1 LTPDISRDD
10 ARPASLRQTATAKVN
25 LTLTVLGRRQDFY
38 HELQSLVAFASPGD
52 SLELEPGED
61 LTLVVQGPFAVG
73 LEGRNLVI
81 EAARAAK
88 AAVPTLRLGRFRLTK
103 NLPVAAGLGG
113 GSADAA
119 AALRLLAQANDDL
132 LDAETIA
139 ALAAKLGSDVTVCLA
154 SGAALMTGRGEIV
167 RHLLRLPPCGV
178 VLANAGQALAT
189 AGVYAALGAPPLQTS
204 PSVSDV
210 PDFGGSF
217 ERLID
222 YASARVN
229 DLEPAAL
236 SLAPA
241 IEETLAALGELD
253 GAALVRLS
261 GSGPTCF
268 ALFASKERAERQAA
282 KLTAAHPTWWV
293 ASGTLQ

>member
-25 LTLTVLGRRQDFY
+25 LTLTVLGRREDFY

-52 SLELEPGED
+52 RLELEPGED
-61 LTLVVQGPFAVG
+61 LALVVEGPFAAG

-119 AALRLLAQANDDL
+119 AALRLLAQANEDL

-139 ALAAKLGSDVTVCLA
+139 ALAAKLGSDVTACLA
-154 SGAALMTGRGEIV
+154 SRAALMTGRGEIA
-167 RHLLRLPPCGV
+167 RHLLRFPPCGV
-178 VLANAGQALAT
+178 VLANAGQMLAT
-189 AGVYAALGAPPLQTS
+189 AEVYTALRAPPLSAS
-204 PSVSDV
+204 PSAPDV
-210 PDFGGSF
+210 PDFAGSF
-217 ERLID
+217 DKLID
-222 YASARVN
+222 YASTRVN

-241 IEETLAALGELD
+241 IEETLSALGELD
-253 GAALVRLS
+253 GAVLVRLS

-268 ALFASKERAERQAA
+268 ALVASKERAERQAA

-293 ASGTLQ
+293 ASGALQ

>member
-1 LTPDISRDD
+1 MTPDISRDE
-10 ARPASLRQTATAKVN
+10 APASLRQIAKAKVN
-25 LTLTVLGRRQDFY
+25 LTLTVLGRREDFY

-61 LTLVVQGPFAVG
+61 LAFVVEGPFAAG
-73 LEGRNLVI
+73 LEGRNLVV

-88 AAVPTLRLGRFRLTK
+88 SAVPAIRLGRFRLTK

-119 AALRLLAQANDDL
+119 AALRLLAQANEDL
-132 LDAETIA
+132 LDAGTIA
-139 ALAAKLGSDVTVCLA
+139 ALAEKLGSDVTACLGA
-154 SGAALMTGRGEIV
+154 RAALMTGRGEIV
-167 RHLLRLPPCGV
+167 RRLLRFPPCGV

-189 AGVYAALGAPPLQTS
+189 AEVYTALRAPPLSAS
-204 PSVSDV
+204 PNAPDI
-210 PDFGGSF
+210 PDFAGSF
-217 ERLID
+217 EKLID
-222 YASARVN
+222 YASTRVN

-236 SLAPA
+236 SLTPA
-241 IEETLAALGELD
+241 IEETLSALGELD

-268 ALFASKERAERQAA
+268 ALFASKDEAERQAA
-282 KLTAAHPTWWV
+282 KLTTAHPKWWV
-293 ASGTLQ
+293 ASGALQ

>member
-1 LTPDISRDD
+1 MTPEISRDD

-25 LTLTVLGRRQDFY
+25 LTLTVLGRREDFY

-52 SLELEPGED
+52 RLELEPGED
-61 LTLVVQGPFAVG
+61 LAFVVEGPFAAG
-73 LEGRNLVI
+73 LEGRNLVV

-88 AAVPTLRLGRFRLTK
+88 SAVPAIRLGRFRLTK

-119 AALRLLAQANDDL
+119 AALRLLAQANEDL

-139 ALAAKLGSDVTVCLA
+139 ALAAKLGSDVTACLA
-154 SGAALMTGRGEIV
+154 SRAALMTGRGEIV

-189 AGVYAALGAPPLQTS
+189 ADVYAALGAPPLQNS
-204 PSVSDV
+204 PSASDV

-217 ERLID
+217 DKLID
-222 YASARVN
+222 YASTRVN

-241 IEETLAALGELD
+241 IAETLSALGELD

-268 ALFASKERAERQAA
+268 ALFASEDAAERQAA
-282 KLTAAHPTWWV
+282 KLAAAYPNWWV
-293 ASGTLQ
+293 ASGALQ

>member
-1 LTPDISRDD
+1 MIGE
-10 ARPASLRQTATAKVN
+10 TAKAKVN
-25 LTLTVLGRRQDFY
+25 LTLTVLGRREDGY

-52 SLELEPGED
+52 RLELETGED
-61 LTLVVQGPFAVG
+61 LTLVVEGPFAAG
-73 LEGRNLVI
+73 LEGANLVI
-81 EAARAAK
+81 DTARAAK

-132 LDAETIA
+132 LDPETMA
-139 ALAAKLGSDVTVCLA
+139 VLAAKLGSDVTVCLA
-154 SGAALMTGRGEIV
+154 SRAALMTGRGESV
-167 RHLLRLPPCGV
+167 RRLLRFPACGV

-189 AGVYAALGAPPLQTS
+189 AEVYAALRAPPLSAS
-204 PSVSDV
+204 PSASDLPSPPDLPSAPDI

-217 ERLID
+217 EKLIA
-222 YASARVN
+222 YASTRVN

-253 GAALVRLS
+253 GTALVRLS
-261 GSGPTCF
+261 GSGPTSF
-268 ALFASKERAERQAA
+268 ALVASKEAAARQAA
-282 KLTAAHPTWWV
+282 KLIAAHPSWWI

>member
-1 LTPDISRDD
+1 MIGE
-10 ARPASLRQTATAKVN
+10 TAKAKVN
-25 LTLTVLGRRQDFY
+25 LTLTVLGRREDGY

-52 SLELEPGED
+52 RLELEPGED
-61 LTLVVQGPFAVG
+61 LTLVLEGPFAAA
-73 LEGRNLVI
+73 LEGPNLVI

-119 AALRLLAQANDDL
+119 AALRLLAQANEAL
-132 LDAETIA
+132 LDAGTIA

-154 SGAALMTGRGEIV
+154 SRAALMTGRGEIV
-167 RHLLRLPPCGV
+167 RRLPGLPACGV
-178 VLANAGQALAT
+178 VLANAGQVLAT
-189 AGVYAALGAPPLQTS
+189 AGIYAALGAPPLS
-204 PSVSDV
+204 ALPSAPDI
-210 PDFGGSF
+210 PDFAGGLDK
-217 ERLID
+217 LID
-222 YASARVN
+222 YASTRAN

-236 SLAPA
+236 SLAPTIA
-241 IEETLAALGELD
+241 ETLAALGELD

-261 GSGPTCF
+261 GSGPACC

-282 KLTAAHPTWWV
+282 KLAAAHPTWWV
-293 ASGTLQ
+293 ASGALQ